1 MKLDLTE
8 ESLPVYE
15 ALSSSVRLHMLR
27 LLAVQPM
34 NVKELAGAVKLSS
47 AIMTM
52 HVRKLEAAGLIRTHM
67 APGRSGLQKI
77 CTIDVDHAEI
87 LFPGQDKIE
96 RKCHRKEIP
105 VGHYSNFQ
113 IEPTCGLATTEQI
126 IGNFD
131 DPRYFWDLERMNA
144 GILWFGKGYVE
155 YKIPNFLL
163 SSQQPEELVITMEI
177 ASEAPSIN
185 NNWPSDI
192 TFTLNGHKLGYWTS
206 PGDYGDR
213 QGKYTPSWWP
223 ALTNQYGLL
232 KQLRVTP
239 KGTFMDGHKL
249 SEVTLDQV
257 GIRSKQWTFMLSV
270 EEDAEH
276 IGGLTLFGKGFGNYN
291 EDMLVD
297 LYYTDMPDSSEAA
310 GSA

>member
-15 ALSSSVRLHMLR
+15 ALSSAVRLRMLR

-34 NVKELAGAVKLSS
+34 NVKELAAAAQLSS

-77 CTIDVDHAEI
+77 CTLAAESAEI
-87 LFPGQDKIE
+87 IFPAQTAAE
-96 RKCHRKEIP
+96 RKSHRKEIP
-105 VGHYSNFQ
+105 VGLYSDFR
-113 IEPTCGLATTEQI
+113 IEPTCGLATVEKV

-131 DPRYFWDLERMNA
+131 DPRYFWDLERKNA

-163 SSQQPEELVITMEI
+163 SSEQPEELVITMEI

-192 TFTLNGHKLGYWTS
+192 TFTLNGTKLGFWTS
-206 PGDYGDR
+206 PGDYGDSR
-213 QGKYTPSWWP
+213 GKYTPSWWP

-239 KGTFMDGHKL
+239 NGTFMDGQKL
-249 SEVTLDQV
+249 SGVTLGQV
-257 GIRSKQWTFMLSV
+257 DIRSKQWTLRLSV

-291 EDMLVD
+291 QDMLVE
-297 LYYTDMPDSSEAA
+297 LFYTYLSESPGAA
-310 GSA
+310 GTP